1 MIEDFTLIFHCLK
14 KLIKPTKHK
23 LINSNLYKKNAYIK

>member
-1 MIEDFTLIFHCLK
+1 MIEDFTLILYFLK
-14 KLIKPTKHK
+14 KFIKPTKHK